1 MLGFSPFLDP
11 IPGLRKPF
19 TPTLGLSIAPLKTP
33 HFEGTGALFLR
44 ESKGSDRVFLLTC
57 AHVARPL
64 PARRNTGLSR
74 KAKTHPREQVIALG
88 NMGYTNA
95 VRDMMATIGDQ
106 VRSIGHYEGVL
117 RRLGE
122 PDKDEGKKMT
132 EKRKE
137 HLALVEKT
145 KEMIDE
151 ADKFHNEI
159 TKRWTIPN
167 QRIIGEVVHVEPH
180 RYTRD
185 WALIELYN
193 DKFDWDT
200 FKGNKVY
207 VGTFQSLGQCRLAV
221 LADFIFPPQA
231 ATSRR

>member
-1 MLGFSPFLDP
+1 MHWED
-11 IPGLRKPF
+11 
-19 TPTLGLSIAPLKTP
+19 
-33 HFEGTGALFLR
+33 
-44 ESKGSDRVFLLTC
+44 
-57 AHVARPL
+57 
-64 PARRNTGLSR
+64 
-74 KAKTHPREQVIALG
+74 
-88 NMGYTNA
+88 
-95 VRDMMATIGDQ
+95 
-106 VRSIGHYEGVL
+106 VL
-117 RRLGE
+117 RRLDE

-137 HLALVEKT
+137 HLALVEKA
-145 KEMIDE
+145 KETIDE

-159 TKRWTIPN
+159 TKRWTTPS
-167 QRIIGEVVHVEPH
+167 QRIIGEVVHVEPIAVAVEPH

-221 LADFIFPPQA
+221 LADCIFPPQA